1 MLHSKR
7 WGENFMTR
15 VSGDA
20 VAALFVAAIFS
31 SSALVAADGAQVH
44 AVQPPAWIERAG
56 GIVALR
62 PGDPLLA
69 GDVIRTG
76 PGGRVQVDLPEGS
89 RVKLGEDVQFRAERL
104 GERTDGAGGF
114 FDAAFDV
121 LKGAFRFTT
130 GLAGQERRRDV
141 TFRVGAVTAGIRGT
155 DIWGKSM
162 DDGSDMLLLLEGQVE
177 LAMPG
182 QEAMTMRRPLHGVM
196 MMPAGEM
203 RLMEGMP
210 ADLLEQYARETEMNA
225 ERATMMM
232 HGTWQLIVMSLR
244 NEESARQVQSELVAA
259 GFPAEILET
268 TANGARWHRVALTH
282 LASANDARMQG
293 ETLTGQFGI
302 EDFWIR
308 RE

>member
-1 MLHSKR
+1 
-7 WGENFMTR
+7 MTR
-15 VSGDA
+15 ACRS
-20 VAALFVAAIFS
+20 VAALFIVAVVFS
-31 SSALVAADGAQVH
+31 FASAAADDARVH

-89 RVKLGEDVQFRAERL
+89 RVKLGEDVEFRAERL
-104 GERTDGAGGF
+104 RESTDESGGF

-130 GLAGQERRRDV
+130 GLAGTARRRDV
-141 TFRVGAVTAGIRGT
+141 TFRVGVVTAGIRGT

-162 DDGSDMLLLLEGQVE
+162 DDGSDMVLLLEGRVE
-177 LAMPG
+177 LGMPG
-182 QEAMTMRRPLHGVM
+182 HDAMLMQQPMHGVM
-196 MMPAGEM
+196 MMPTGEM
-203 RLMEGMP
+203 RLMESVAAP
-210 ADLLEQYARETEMNA
+210 VLKQYARETEMNA
-225 ERATMMM
+225 GHAMMM
-232 HGTWQLIVMSLR
+232 TDGAWQLIVMSLR
-244 NEESARQVQSELVAA
+244 DREIAQGVQAELVAA
-259 GFPAEILET
+259 GFPAEILDVT
-268 TANGARWHRVALTH
+268 VNGGDWHRVALTH

-293 ETLTGQFGI
+293 ETLDGRFGI
-302 EDFWIR
+302 RGFWIR